1 MKKRIFIFLIVVI
14 SILVILHVGFFFF
27 VNTSGKNIFLGIIK
41 DNLGLEATVDSLS
54 FRFPFTLL
62 IKNFKCGDLS
72 FQRANVSLGLS
83 TIFTGRL
90 NLRKIYVDGLNIKV
104 KIEEDKVSSGP
115 LVIKEPAEEE
125 APEAEEAEVKKEEKA
140 PEIAPKITK
149 KKQFSFKIGK
159 LLLRNSSVEI
169 ADLTHDE
176 PIIFLLKDINLELK
190 RFFYPKFTKF
200 YIKLNASLLKKDIE
214 IANFINGDGW
224 IDYFN
229 KNMDVKLNVNNV
241 DYFVFSEYY
250 PPFWQP
256 DNLGIKEAKLS
267 LRVNANSKNN
277 DLVLEGV
284 LSLDKIDFMEAAE
297 DNSKKQILKTV
308 IALFK
313 GDKEKAALPVRLKTK
328 MDAINLDFSSLASS
342 VKDKVKLSPALIVGG
357 ALGKTKDVV
366 TQGVKDVKE
375 ITVDNAIGTIKG
387 VVETIK
393 GVVKPSSEKST
404 EENTQPTPDAQAQNT
419 TAVEEDSQGN
429 ASAQGQN
436 NSQPQQ

>member
-1 MKKRIFIFLIVVI
+1 
-14 SILVILHVGFFFF
+14 
-27 VNTSGKNIFLGIIK
+27 
-41 DNLGLEATVDSLS
+41 
-54 FRFPFTLL
+54 
-62 IKNFKCGDLS
+62 
-72 FQRANVSLGLS
+72 
-83 TIFTGRL
+83 
-90 NLRKIYVDGLNIKV
+90 
-104 KIEEDKVSSGP
+104 
-115 LVIKEPAEEE
+115 
-125 APEAEEAEVKKEEKA
+125 
-140 PEIAPKITK
+140 
-149 KKQFSFKIGK
+149 
-159 LLLRNSSVEI
+159 
-169 ADLTHDE
+169 
-176 PIIFLLKDINLELK
+176 
-190 RFFYPKFTKF
+190 
-200 YIKLNASLLKKDIE
+200 LLKKDIE